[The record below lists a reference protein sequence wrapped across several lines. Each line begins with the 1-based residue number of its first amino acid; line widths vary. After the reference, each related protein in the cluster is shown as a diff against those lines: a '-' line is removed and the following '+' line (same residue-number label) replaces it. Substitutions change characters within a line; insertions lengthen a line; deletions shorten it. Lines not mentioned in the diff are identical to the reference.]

1 MVRIEAIIRPSR
13 LDEVKS
19 ALDDLGVHG
28 ISVTEI
34 KGAGKQKGYT
44 QHYRGSEYQ
53 VNLLPKVQLIVVVSD
68 SQQDSVIGAIESAAR
83 TGEIG
88 DGMYGKVKI
97 ILDRF
102 PGLPSSRLE
111 VAERLEQL
119 RLLENG
125 IPIQVDAVDI
135 DTIGVDTEADLMA
148 VAALLAQPVL

>member
-19 ALDDLGVHG
+19 ALDELGVRG

-53 VNLLPKVQLIVVVSD
+53 VNLLPKVQLVVVVAD
-68 SQQDSVIGAIESAAR
+68 AQQESVISAIEGAAR

-88 DGMYGKVKI
+88 DGKI
-97 ILDRF
+97 F
-102 PGLPSSRLE
+102 
-111 VAERLEQL
+111 V
-119 RLLENG
+119 
-125 IPIQVDAVDI
+125 
-135 DTIGVDTEADLMA
+135 T
-148 VAALLAQPVL
+148 PVLEAIRIRTGERGDIAVS

>member
-19 ALDDLGVHG
+19 ALDELGVHG

-53 VNLLPKVQLIVVVSD
+53 VNLLPKVQLVVVVAD
-68 SQQDSVIGAIESAAR
+68 SMTDSVVGAIEGAAR

-88 DGMYGKVKI
+88 DGKI
-97 ILDRF
+97 FVSPVMEAIRIRT
-102 PGLPSSRLE
+102 G
-111 VAERLEQL
+111 ER
-119 RLLENG
+119 G
-125 IPIQVDAVDI
+125 DSAIS
-135 DTIGVDTEADLMA
+135 
-148 VAALLAQPVL
+148 

>member
-19 ALDDLGVHG
+19 ALDDLGIHG

-53 VNLLPKVQLIVVVSD
+53 VNLLPKVQLLVVVND
-68 SQQDSVIGAIESAAR
+68 SEQEKVLEAIEGAAK

-88 DGMYGKVKI
+88 DGKI
-97 ILDRF
+97 F
-102 PGLPSSRLE
+102 
-111 VAERLEQL
+111 V
-119 RLLENG
+119 
-125 IPIQVDAVDI
+125 
-135 DTIGVDTEADLMA
+135 T
-148 VAALLAQPVL
+148 PVLEAVRIRTGERGDTAIS

>member
-19 ALDDLGVHG
+19 ALDELGVRG

-53 VNLLPKVQLIVVVSD
+53 VNLLPKLQLVVVVAD
-68 SQQDSVIGAIESAAR
+68 SQQESVVGAIEGAAR

-88 DGMYGKVKI
+88 DGKI
-97 ILDRF
+97 F
-102 PGLPSSRLE
+102 
-111 VAERLEQL
+111 V
-119 RLLENG
+119 
-125 IPIQVDAVDI
+125 
-135 DTIGVDTEADLMA
+135 T
-148 VAALLAQPVL
+148 PVLEAIRIRTGERGDIAVS